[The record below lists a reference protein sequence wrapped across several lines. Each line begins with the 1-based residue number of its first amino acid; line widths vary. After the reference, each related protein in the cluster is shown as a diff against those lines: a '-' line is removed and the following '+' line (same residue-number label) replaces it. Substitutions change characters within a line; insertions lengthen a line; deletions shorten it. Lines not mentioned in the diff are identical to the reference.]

1 MAKQARPAARKPP
14 QRKKK
19 GGSIVGL
26 LGWLAAPVLLFIAA
40 PVTSLVIVGML
51 PTIVAGITD
60 RRAEK
65 YSAYCVGGF
74 NLSAVFPYALYLL
87 LHDNTIRPGLT
98 RMLGDPIAW
107 LAWYGAAAVG
117 WGVYS
122 WIPQMTVYF
131 SEMRERSRL
140 SALKKRQQALVDEW
154 GAEIFA
160 GKEAPA
166 DIVMEK
172 S

>member
-1 MAKQARPAARKPP
+1 MAKPVRRAPAAKR
-14 QRKKK
+14 R
-19 GGSIVGL
+19 GSGL
-26 LGWLAAPVLLFIAA
+26 GILGWLLAPGLLFFAA

-51 PTIVAGITD
+51 PTIVAAITD

-74 NLSAVFPYALYLL
+74 NLAAVFPYALYLM
-87 LHDNTIRPGLT
+87 LHDNNIRPGLT
-98 RMLGDPIAW
+98 NMLGDPIAW
-107 LAWYGAAAVG
+107 FAWYGAAALG
-117 WGVYS
+117 WGVYT

-131 SEMRERSRL
+131 SDMRERLRL

-154 GAEIFA
+154 GTEIFA

-166 DIVMEK
+166 DIVTEK
-172 S
+172 AG

>member
-1 MAKQARPAARKPP
+1 VAKRPTPAKA
-14 QRKKK
+14 KKR
-19 GGSIVGL
+19 GGSGL
-26 LGWLAAPVLLFIAA
+26 GVLGWLAAPALLFVAA
-40 PVTSLVIVGML
+40 PVTSLVMVGML
-51 PTIVAGITD
+51 PTIVAAITD

-87 LHDNTIRPGLT
+87 MHDNTIRPGLT

-117 WGVYS
+117 WGVYT

-131 SEMRERSRL
+131 SDMRERMRL
-140 SALKKRQQALVDEW
+140 SGLKKRQQALVDEW
-154 GAEIFA
+154 GSEIFA
-160 GKEAPA
+160 GKEAPEG
-166 DIVMEK
+166 ISTEK
-172 S
+172 AG

>member
-1 MAKQARPAARKPP
+1 MAKPARPAPAAKR
-14 QRKKK
+14 R
-19 GGSIVGL
+19 GSGL
-26 LGWLAAPVLLFIAA
+26 GVLGWLIAPALLFVAA

-51 PTIVAGITD
+51 PTIVAAITD

-74 NLSAVFPYALYLL
+74 KPCRRLSLALYLL
-87 LHDNTIRPGLT
+87 LHENSIRPGLT

-107 LAWYGAAAVG
+107 FAWYGAAAVG

-131 SEMRERSRL
+131 SDMRERVRL
-140 SALKKRQQALVDEW
+140 TALKKRQQALVDEW
-154 GAEIFA
+154 GAEIFS

-166 DIVMEK
+166 DIVTEK
-172 S
+172 AG